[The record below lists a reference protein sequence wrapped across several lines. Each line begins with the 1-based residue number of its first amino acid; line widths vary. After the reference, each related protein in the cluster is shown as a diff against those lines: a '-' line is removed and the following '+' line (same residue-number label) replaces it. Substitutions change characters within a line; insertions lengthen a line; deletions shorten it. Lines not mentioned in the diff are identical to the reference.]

1 LFAAGEVYGNA
12 ANFWFHVSSF
22 LLESGGQSRFPE
34 CDVLRMEK
42 RAQPWIG
49 GKRGGFR
56 GRLGKRLR

>member
-1 LFAAGEVYGNA
+1 
-12 ANFWFHVSSF
+12 
-22 LLESGGQSRFPE
+22 
-34 CDVLRMEK
+34 MEK